1 MPVQYAPPP
10 PDSALGRHRPSSFR
24 RTTLAAAGAILLLL
38 AVAAVLERVD
48 PPPAARAQSGGSQ
61 CLNSAALAAYAT
73 ATAATVPIVADCD
86 VLLAARDT
94 LRGTTTLNWSKDL
107 ALDSWTG
114 IVITS
119 DPGNADPNAR
129 HLITTV
135 RPNNVYL
142 PSGTKLNGTIPTALG
157 NLSALESLSLEGN
170 QLTGS
175 IPPELGQLSKLTY
188 LNLSYNQLTGSL
200 PKELGRLSQT
210 GKAVFVQQPACR
222 PSAQRAGRVDPGG

>member
-1 MPVQYAPPP
+1 MLPLS
-10 PDSALGRHRPSSFR
+10 DSALGRHRPSGFR

-38 AVAAVLERVD
+38 AAAVALAD
-48 PPPAARAQSGGSQ
+48 LPPAARAQSGGSQ
-61 CLNSAALAAYAT
+61 CLNSAALAAYDT

-107 ALDSWTG
+107 ALASWTG

-119 DPGNADPNAR
+119 DPGNTDPNAR
-129 HLITTV
+129 YLITTV

-142 PSGTKLNGTIPTALG
+142 PSGTKLNGTIPAALG
-157 NLSALESLSLEGN
+157 NLSALASLSLEGN

-175 IPPELGQLSKLTY
+175 IPPELGQLS
-188 LNLSYNQLTGSL
+188 S
-200 PKELGRLSQT
+200 
-210 GKAVFVQQPACR
+210 
-222 PSAQRAGRVDPGG
+222 